1 TLEAAGAIARP
12 AEPRAASLDRV
23 VDQAAAIAARVERV
37 GEFDALGRG
46 DRGERLC
53 DPTVEAAIPLD
64 VASEPGDDARRAHRG
79 DAAQR
84 VARVTCRGDRRHHP
98 TGRLAVAAPDLARLD
113 GIAIE
118 GGGGRYVADP
128 DRLAEHVD
136 PDGAQEGPRDAAGRD
151 ARRGLARART
161 LDHVADV
168 LVTVLERSGKVR

>member
-1 TLEAAGAIARP
+1 
-12 AEPRAASLDRV
+12 
-23 VDQAAAIAARVERV
+23 
-37 GEFDALGRG
+37 
-46 DRGERLC
+46 
-53 DPTVEAAIPLD
+53 
-64 VASEPGDDARRAHRG
+64 
-79 DAAQR
+79 
-84 VARVTCRGDRRHHP
+84 ARVTCRGDRRHHP

-168 LVTVLERSGKVR
+168 LVTVLERSGKVRVSRPQPRHRVRRLGDRRHAHDALPVHGVAVRDPHGDRRAGGPSLPEAAGDASAVPLDALPRSASVPELATA